1 MSGFAHNLASGTTTL
16 SEIARV
22 RVSISADK
30 FFGCFAYA
38 TLSGFR
44 VFELSVGKD
53 FWNGTKSRW
62 LFGIDYGRT
71 DPRALREIAGRPNT
85 EVRIYDGRFVLNRAG
100 FVPRRDFH
108 PKIAMMENTASDKQ
122 GVVLGSGNFSY
133 NGLQRSIEAGSAIIA
148 TTKADFN
155 EHIEP
160 VRSVFEELWEDACPL
175 DDVAKNY
182 ETRLADLIN
191 SRETKR
197 SIKKKE
203 PIKGF
208 WIEAGYV
215 TKNRG
220 QDKPGNQIFAPNGF
234 RRFFGLEKIKSSS
247 THIGTITFETET
259 GPRVTKNYREND
271 NGMEKLTL
279 PMPEDHGF
287 GVYDGKVLIFEPK
300 EKYFLLTA
308 VELDDFEL
316 VYGYRL
322 ANVNLMTGGRRFGEL
337 IQV

>member
-1 MSGFAHNLASGTTTL
+1 MMSGFAHNLASGTTTL

-22 RVSISADK
+22 RAAISADN

-38 TLSGFR
+38 TQSGFR

-53 FWNGTKSRW
+53 FWTGTGSRW

-85 EVRIYDGRFVLNRAG
+85 EVRVFDGRFVVDRVG

-108 PKIAMMENTASDKQ
+108 PKIAMMKNTVSGKQ

-133 NGLQRSIEAGSAIIA
+133 NGLRRSIEAGSAIIA
-148 TTKADFN
+148 ATKVGFN

-160 VRSVFEELWEDACPL
+160 VRSVFEKLWEDACPL
-175 DDVAKNY
+175 DEIAKNY
-182 ETRLADLIN
+182 ETRLASLIN
-191 SRETKR
+191 SRDTKR
-197 SIKKKE
+197 PVKGE
-203 PIKGF
+203 GPIKGF

-220 QDKPGNQIFAPNGF
+220 PDRPGNQIFAPNGF
-234 RRFFGLEKIKSSS
+234 RRFFGLKKGRGSS
-247 THIGTITFETET
+247 THIGEITFETET

-271 NGMEKLTL
+271 NAMEKLTL

-287 GVYDGKVLIFEPK
+287 GVYDGKVLVFEPK
-300 EKYFLLTA
+300 GKRFLLTA
-308 VELDDFEL
+308 VELADFEL
-316 VYGYRL
+316 IYGYRL
-322 ANVNLMTGGRRFGEL
+322 ANVNKMAGGRRFGEL
-337 IQV
+337 I